1 MRSAIASDIRLHLWL
16 AKLLLNCLQQV
27 TVGLTPLCAMW
38 RKLQAPLLL
47 QALVS
52 RQASAA
58 TLPYIQIP
66 QILLLVL
73 AIVGSCQS
81 LLPGLHRFV
90 RMRASPELGYLTARR
105 SNCALGSAV
114 QRSPELGYLTARR
127 SNCAL
132 GSAVQRSSYGAKG
145 RPSHPRLKEPHRR
158 SARSTNCAPAAPFV

>member
-1 MRSAIASDIRLHLWL
+1 MSTVWVRSVIASDLRLHFWL
-16 AKLLLNCLQQV
+16 AKLLMNCLQQAAF
-27 TVGLTPLCAMW
+27 GSTPLCAMW
-38 RKLQAPLLL
+38 RKLQPPLLL

-90 RMRASPELGYLTARR
+90 RMRASPELGYLTSRR
-105 SNCALGSAV
+105 SNCAPGSAV
-114 QRSPELGYLTARR
+114 QRSA
-127 SNCAL
+127 
-132 GSAVQRSSYGAKG
+132 YGAKG
-145 RPSHPRLKEPHRR
+145 LPSHRAFLQYVPSQRFALRSKEHP
-158 SARSTNCAPAAPFV
+158 T